1 METKISLNSK
11 RILVIGGGSWGTS
24 FANYLSN
31 LFKEIRIWV
40 REDDVRKNINE
51 NHENHVFLKG
61 IKLNKNL
68 IAVKDLEQEVDSSQ
82 ILIFAIPSKYI
93 RSIFKRLKHNIKNN
107 HIIINLSKGI
117 ESESLLTIS
126 NIAKDVFEHDILNQ
140 WITFS
145 GPSFAKE
152 LAEKNPTAIVSASI
166 NNEILH
172 EIQSLFSSEILRI
185 YTSND
190 LIGVEI
196 GGSLKNIIAIAS
208 GMIRGLGYGY
218 NSTASLVTRAMV
230 EISRLGLKLGAKKE
244 TFWGLAGI
252 GDLMLTCFGPL
263 SRNFQLGEKIAKGDT
278 LERIQNSTPMIA
290 EGVETTKAVMKLS
303 EKLDLEM
310 PITKNVYKVLFDKLK
325 PEEALKSLMKR
336 SLKREWDIN

>member
-1 METKISLNSK
+1 METRINSNSK

-24 FANYLSN
+24 FANYLSD

-40 REDDVRKNINE
+40 REDDVRENINK
-51 NHENHVFLKG
+51 NHVNHVFLKG
-61 IKLNKNL
+61 VKLNKNL
-68 IAVKDLEQEVDSSQ
+68 IAVKDLKQEVDSSE

-93 RSIFKRLKHNIKNN
+93 RNIFESLKDNIKNN

-145 GPSFAKE
+145 GPSFARE
-152 LAEKNPTAIVSASI
+152 LAEKNPTAIVSAST

-230 EISRLGLKLGAKKE
+230 EISRLGIKLGAKKE

-263 SRNFQLGEKIAKGDT
+263 SRNFQLGEKIAKGNT
-278 LERIQNSTPMIA
+278 LEQIQNSTPMVA
-290 EGVETTKAVMKLS
+290 EGVETTKAVVKLS

-310 PITKNVYKVLFDKLK
+310 PITKNVYNVLFNNMK

>member
-1 METKISLNSK
+1 METRTNSNSK

-24 FANYLSN
+24 FANYLSYI
-31 LFKEIRIWV
+31 FKEIRIWV
-40 REDDVRKNINE
+40 REEDIRDNINK

-68 IAVKDLEQEVDSSQ
+68 IAVKDLKQEVDNSQ
-82 ILIFAIPSKYI
+82 ILIFAIPSKFI
-93 RSIFKRLKHNIKNN
+93 RNIFKSLKNNIKNN

-126 NIAKDVFEHDILNQ
+126 NIAKEVFELNILNQ

-145 GPSFAKE
+145 GPSFARE
-152 LAEKNPTAIVSASI
+152 LADKNPTAIVSASI
-166 NNEILH
+166 NNRILH
-172 EIQSLFSSEILRI
+172 EIQSIFSSEILRI

-196 GGSLKNIIAIAS
+196 GGSIKNIIAIAS

-218 NSTASLVTRAMV
+218 NSTASLVTRGMV
-230 EISRLGLKLGAKKE
+230 EISRLGIKLGAKKE

-263 SRNFQLGEKIAKGDT
+263 SRNFQLGEKIAKGNT
-278 LERIQNSTPMIA
+278 LEQIQNSTPMVA

-303 EKLDLEM
+303 EKLDLDM
-310 PITKNVYKVLFDKLK
+310 PITKNVYNVLFNEMK
-325 PEEALKSLMKR
+325 PNEALKSLMKR